1 MKATQYIAI
10 RALFHLL
17 IVPYLLAIFGHPT
30 KGERGIEPQYE
41 PLFEYLIFGITN
53 VIIQPLLTY
62 IAFNKVKP
70 NSYSLIEQISSII
83 IGIVVSLISFFIFK
97 PRILSHILQT
107 IMCSLGFGV
116 YSSPLILLAYKQ
128 TLRHKEEYHLLFIP
142 SIIVLLSIIVSAI
155 CGSLDTPYNWKY
167 FPTPAFYAYVA
178 SNFIADAYCFIY
190 QNHNEMISE
199 ESVDKKRK

>member
-1 MKATQYIAI
+1 MKATQYIVI

-17 IVPYLLAIFGHPT
+17 IVPYLLAIFGNPT
-30 KGERGIEPQYE
+30 KGERGVEPQYE
-41 PLFEYLIFGITN
+41 PLLEYILFGVTN
-53 VIIQPLLTY
+53 VIVQPLLTY
-62 IAFNKVKP
+62 IIFNKIKP
-70 NSYSLIEQISSII
+70 NSYSLIEQILSVI
-83 IGIVVSLISFFIFK
+83 IGIIVSMISFFIFK
-97 PRILSHILQT
+97 PTLLSHTLQT

-128 TLRHKEEYHLLFIP
+128 TLKQEEEYHFLFIP
-142 SIIVLLSIIVSAI
+142 SMIVLLSIIISSI

-190 QNHNEMISE
+190 QYYNEVVSE
-199 ESVDKKRK
+199 QSVDKKTR